1 MDTEQVAP
9 GDPEEARLNRLLN
22 LILETA
28 VDVLGY
34 DAASV
39 TTRVGDALS
48 SVGVT
53 DQRVVSLD
61 EAQYATGEGPCL
73 QALDQN
79 VEVFVGDIASHDG
92 WDLFQQTADY
102 LGIRSSLSLPIGADT
117 EQLAASLNL
126 YSRRITDRNEDR
138 VRHATGFA
146 AQLAAA
152 MDSVDSYRAAAR
164 LARELADAMRSR
176 ATIEQAKGILIAE
189 RNVSP
194 EDAFALLVQMSQNSN
209 TKVATLAAEIVA
221 DHHRSSSPSG
231 AGPPG

>member
-92 WDLFQQTADY
+92 
-102 LGIRSSLSLPIGADT
+102 
-117 EQLAASLNL
+117 
-126 YSRRITDRNEDR
+126 
-138 VRHATGFA
+138 
-146 AQLAAA
+146 
-152 MDSVDSYRAAAR
+152 
-164 LARELADAMRSR
+164 
-176 ATIEQAKGILIAE
+176 
-189 RNVSP
+189 
-194 EDAFALLVQMSQNSN
+194 
-209 TKVATLAAEIVA
+209 
-221 DHHRSSSPSG
+221 
-231 AGPPG
+231 